1 MEGPHLDRKANV
13 CMLGNKEE
21 YIELLLLS
29 VGCSRH
35 EADIRNL

>member
-1 MEGPHLDRKANV
+1 MEGPHRDR
-13 CMLGNKEE
+13 NKEE